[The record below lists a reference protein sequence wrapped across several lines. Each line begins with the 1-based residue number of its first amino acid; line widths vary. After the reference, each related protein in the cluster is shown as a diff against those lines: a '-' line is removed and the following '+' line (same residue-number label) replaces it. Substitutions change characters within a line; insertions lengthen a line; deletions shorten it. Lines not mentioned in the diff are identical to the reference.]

1 MSLPPDPSLVA
12 FIREAGL
19 AAPEESGVW
28 TALAGGVSSDIWRVE
43 TRERTFCV
51 KRALAQLRV
60 KAQWFAPTGRNL
72 FECRYFQT
80 VAEISPGLVPTPLAH
95 DPVRGMLAMDW
106 LEPGQHRLWKTEL
119 LAARVDPAF
128 AGVVGGRFAAVHAA
142 TAGDEACAARFAS
155 DDVFHALRIEAYL
168 LATGQ
173 AHADLRQRFES
184 AAASLAETKRA
195 LVHGDASPKNILMGP
210 HGPVF
215 LDAETAWFGDPAFDV
230 AFCLNHLVIKAR
242 HVRIARADL
251 IESAHRFRRNYFAA
265 VDWEAPAG
273 LERRVARLLPMLALA
288 RVDGKS
294 PLEYLDE
301 DERTTLRAAARRA
314 VIQAPRTLEAA
325 IAMLTA

>member
-1 MSLPPDPSLVA
+1 MSVPPDQSLVE

-19 AAPEESGVW
+19 AGPDEQGTW
-28 TALAGGVSSDIWRVE
+28 TALGGGVSSDIWRVE
-43 TRERTFCV
+43 TGQRTFCV

-60 KAQWFAPTGRNL
+60 RAQWFAPTGRNR
-72 FECRYFQT
+72 FECRYFQV
-80 VAEISPGLVPTPLAH
+80 VAQIEPGLVPAPIAH
-95 DPVRGMLAMDW
+95 DPARGALAMDW
-106 LEPGQHRLWKTEL
+106 LEPEQHRLWKTEL
-119 LAARVDPAF
+119 LAGRVDPGF
-128 AGVVGGRFAAVHAA
+128 AGVVGGKFALVHAA
-142 TAGDEACAARFAS
+142 TAGDETCAARFAS

-173 AHADLRQRFES
+173 AHADLKERFDG
-184 AAASLAETKRA
+184 AAESLAATKRA

-210 HGPVF
+210 NGPVF

-242 HVRIARADL
+242 HVRSARPVL
-251 IESAHRFRRNYFAA
+251 IESAHRFRRHYFGG
-265 VDWEAPAG
+265 VDWEQPAA

-294 PLEYLDE
+294 PVEYLDE
-301 DERTTLRAAARRA
+301 DERATLRAAARGAILRA
-314 VIQAPRTLEAA
+314 PASLEDA